1 MAVQTA
7 LGINLDL
14 TSVSAL
20 SSVADHLLHLNLIQV
35 GFRLLAYSRG
45 LFSRGRLRDN
55 RDGIEDP
62 SSALALS

>member
-1 MAVQTA
+1 
-7 LGINLDL
+7 
-14 TSVSAL
+14 
-20 SSVADHLLHLNLIQV
+20 
-35 GFRLLAYSRG
+35 LLAYSRG